1 MAHDF
6 IKLQHKVTKQTAVEM
21 FSCSPNGIIFKVTGI
36 KLLIINHPD
45 WMFFYHSMLYKLIAI
60 I

>member
-21 FSCSPNGIIFKVTGI
+21 LSCSPNGIIFKVTGI

-45 WMFFYHSMLYKLIAI
+45 
-60 I
+60 